1 MSYLLEE
8 LRPPNPTIEMGELT
22 LEFSLITLNLT
33 VKFTALYGSL
43 NETLDVI
50 NKDATQI
57 FKITYAMLLD
67 KSKFVT
73 QKSFEKYMFSN
84 MKNLVDVGSE
94 LTRVFHESVIA
105 SLPQLK
111 NRKLQSEFNKAIG
124 ADETKICYGKY
135 YDMVASRYSYT
146 LDKFMELTLRQLVIV
161 LDISGDS
168 SYEELEV
175 QAALAG
181 RKLNPRV
188 KALDIDEKTDAKQ
201 DADAQEMFKEK
212 MRKFQQGIK

>member
-8 LRPPNPTIEMGELT
+8 LRPPNPTIELDDST

-43 NETLDVI
+43 NATLDII
-50 NKDATQI
+50 NQDASQI

-67 KSKFVT
+67 KSKFPT
-73 QKSFEKYMFSN
+73 QKSFEKFIITN
-84 MKNLVDVGSE
+84 TKNLVDVGSS

-111 NRKLQSEFNKAIG
+111 NRKIQNEFNKAIG
-124 ADETKICYGKY
+124 ADEKEICYGKY